1 MNPYFRLKALTD
13 YPEWHHKPLR
23 LSRAEIQN
31 PWLVFEEFFDMFHL
45 TNIRDDLKL
54 WLDDTANSGT
64 EDMIRHAHTCGMVE
78 KLAEAAHL
86 LYEEKVQEE
95 NGEDDDEAI
104 SEEQEPSSG
113 EAEEDDSGFEEDSGR
128 KSFAKRLLVKA
139 DRNNPEKTMVRVFK
153 IEEPDTLKETIQQWC
168 RMALANDR
176 ANYEEAS
183 QREDVLVFCDEVLKL
198 SEASYCIGK
207 IYSIE
212 KRSGFDLNRPKDLQV
227 DLLRKE
233 QGFSLTYEELLDPL
247 QILHRFCENFPE
259 AYVKAELWDM
269 FDSAVISGKEPGK
282 FSLLLHYQC
291 LLTLTEAARYLHC
304 RKKSAS
310 GSGS

>member
-153 IEEPDTLKETIQQWC
+153 IEEPAT
-168 RMALANDR
+168 
-176 ANYEEAS
+176 
-183 QREDVLVFCDEVLKL
+183 V
-198 SEASYCIGK
+198 
-207 IYSIE
+207 
-212 KRSGFDLNRPKDLQV
+212 
-227 DLLRKE
+227 
-233 QGFSLTYEELLDPL
+233 
-247 QILHRFCENFPE
+247 
-259 AYVKAELWDM
+259 
-269 FDSAVISGKEPGK
+269 
-282 FSLLLHYQC
+282 
-291 LLTLTEAARYLHC
+291 
-304 RKKSAS
+304 
-310 GSGS
+310 

>member
-139 DRNNPEKTMVRVFK
+139 DRKNPEKTMVRVFK

-176 ANYEEAS
+176 ANS

-198 SEASYCIGK
+198 VEASYCIGK